1 MEDPP
6 STAVQ
11 QQHQQQQKQQPSMDI
26 LDELFGNCTEWQES
40 DVTSRTSRVIKNEID
55 VCGVVVSGNNN
66 SGNSV
71 VTGAPTTSGQS
82 AVQPPPPPAPP
93 QQQQQQ
99 HQPTAVAT
107 TTCASTTTILPT
119 SADLALDQTSTS
131 STCAAAVSVFSPST
145 QSQSTCHGEETAS
158 LVDDSEHE
166 TSSLVG
172 VGAGGPGAKPLVGD
186 FPADT
191 TTPPPR
197 RNSNNSIRGTHERN
211 KNNNTMMN
219 LRVPSR
225 CVAQIAFDCVISLS
239 LPSFFNV
246 FNV

>member
-6 STAVQ
+6 SAAVQ
-11 QQHQQQQKQQPSMDI
+11 QQHQQQQPSMDI
-26 LDELFGNCTEWQES
+26 LDELFGTEWQES
-40 DVTSRTSRVIKNEID
+40 DVSSRTSRVIKSEND
-55 VCGVVVSGNNN
+55 DACGGGVAVSNN
-66 SGNSV
+66 SNSV
-71 VTGAPTTSGQS
+71 VTGAPTTSGQPS
-82 AVQPPPPPAPP
+82 VQPPQPAPP

-99 HQPTAVAT
+99 PTAVAT
-107 TTCASTTTILPT
+107 TACASTTTILPT

-197 RNSNNSIRGTHERN
+197 RNSNNSIRGTLN
-211 KNNNTMMN
+211 K
-219 LRVPSR
+219 
-225 CVAQIAFDCVISLS
+225 IK
-239 LPSFFNV
+239 
-246 FNV
+246 

>member
-6 STAVQ
+6 SAAVQ
-11 QQHQQQQKQQPSMDI
+11 QQQPSMDI

-99 HQPTAVAT
+99 QQQHHQPTAVAT

-172 VGAGGPGAKPLVGD
+172 GPGAKPLVGD

-211 KNNNTMMN
+211 KNNNNNNTMMN
-219 LRVPSR
+219 
-225 CVAQIAFDCVISLS
+225 
-239 LPSFFNV
+239 
-246 FNV
+246 